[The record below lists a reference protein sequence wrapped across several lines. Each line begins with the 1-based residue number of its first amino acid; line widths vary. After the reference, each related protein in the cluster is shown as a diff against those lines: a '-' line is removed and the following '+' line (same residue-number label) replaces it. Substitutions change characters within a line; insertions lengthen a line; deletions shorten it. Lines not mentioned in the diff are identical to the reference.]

1 MKIALACPAS
11 LPATQFGGILF
22 LCVDIAREL
31 SKIGHDVTIYTTD
44 LDFANNPKTFNK
56 KLPRL
61 EKNQG
66 FKINRTHVSV
76 SLHLFYVNLGMYNQI
91 KNDRPDIIHTVG
103 IRSFQSL
110 VAALVSKR
118 YKIPLVISDQG
129 GLTTHPDLTEGGFI
143 KKIIYKL
150 QMPMVKFIIK
160 QSAMISVAN
169 DYERKIFEQFKNKSK
184 IMTIKNGIN
193 LEDMHVSNIDFKKK
207 YSINQNFVL
216 FVGRFHKVKGIDI
229 LLRAW
234 KILKDQIEI
243 QDMKLVIMGVDFGF
257 ESEMLKMIK
266 DLGINDSVIVIKKP
280 PREDVIAA
288 YQACE
293 FLVLPSRWELSPLTP
308 LEGFAFKKPVISTKT
323 HGIPH
328 TITDGKNAILVKPED
343 PIELSNAILSLLND
357 EKTRM
362 ELGLSGYSM
371 VTDICNSKQ
380 MASNTLKLYEAVL
393 SRQLLRS

>member
-31 SKIGHDVTIYTTD
+31 AKIGHDVTIYTTD

-56 KLPRL
+56 NLPRL

-66 FKINRTHVSV
+66 FKINRTHVWF

-118 YKIPLVISDQG
+118 CKIPLVISDQG

-143 KKIIYKL
+143 KKMIYKL

-160 QSAMISVAN
+160 QSSMISVAN
-169 DYERKIFEQFKNKSK
+169 DYERKIFEQFKNKSQ

-193 LEDMHVSNIDFKKK
+193 LEGMHISNMDFKKK

-216 FVGRFHKVKGIDI
+216 FVGRFHKVKGIDV
-229 LLRAW
+229 LLQAW
-234 KILKDQIEI
+234 KILKAQTEI

-257 ESEMLKMIK
+257 ESEMLKMIN
-266 DLGINDSVIVIKKP
+266 DLGINESVIVIKKP
-280 PREDVIAA
+280 PREDVISA

-308 LEGFAFKKPVISTKT
+308 LEGFAFKKPVISTKA
-323 HGIPH
+323 HGIPY
-328 TITDGKNAILVKPED
+328 TIVDNENSLLVEPEDYIGLSETILKLVKNQNMR
-343 PIELSNAILSLLND
+343 IEF
-357 EKTRM
+357 
-362 ELGLSGYSM
+362 GLAGYKM
-371 VTDICNSKQ
+371 VTDTCNSKQ

-393 SRQLLRS
+393 SRQLIRS